1 MDNCISLLSQL
12 FFHLG
17 KYFDCLLPD
26 IIVWIHILRRNS
38 AVWVVGRIKC
48 IFWFRLL
55 LTSIISSA
63 STSSKATLSSAPNIE
78 WRLHLIPN
86 VLGKLVLNIIVMLRL
101 KLNFSMDL
109 LNTIL
114 FVLSL
119 KFKWL
124 FDAIILARAT
134 ILIRFWWD
142 WLFLLM
148 RTLPILLWF
157 TSSLVSILLT
167 FFTIIFIPIFTHQ
180 KIKYAL

>member
-1 MDNCISLLSQL
+1 MDNCIALLSQL

-26 IIVWIHILRRNS
+26 IIIIVWIDILRRNS
-38 AVWVVGRIKC
+38 AVRVVRRIKC

-86 VLGKLVLNIIVMLRL
+86 VLGKLLVLNIIIMLRL
-101 KLNFSMDL
+101 KLNFSMDF

-134 ILIRFWWD
+134 ILIRFWWN

-157 TSSLVSILLT
+157 TYSLVSILFT
-167 FFTIIFIPIFTHQ
+167 FFAIIFIPIFTH
-180 KIKYAL
+180 